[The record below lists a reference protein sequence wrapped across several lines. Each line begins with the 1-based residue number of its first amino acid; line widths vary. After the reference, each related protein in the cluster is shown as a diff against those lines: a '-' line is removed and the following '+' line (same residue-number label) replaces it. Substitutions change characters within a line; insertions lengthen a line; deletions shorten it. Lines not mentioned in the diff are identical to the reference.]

1 MARTLDLRKYQED
14 ILVRIK
20 DQTRA
25 ADANARN
32 RLGVRAGE
40 KRLLVRLDDISEV
53 LPVPEIH
60 AVPLSKPWF
69 LGMANVRGNLYGVSD
84 LSQFAGEAATTVG
97 VASRILLIHQK
108 YKVHAGLLVSA
119 IVGLRALDQMEERA
133 EKAVPGEWLGG
144 RVFHDAAS
152 ETWQEIDIK
161 ALLALPEFM
170 KIALS

>member
-20 DQTRA
+20 DQTRT

-32 RLGVRAGE
+32 RLGVRAGD

-60 AVPLSKPWF
+60 TVPLSKPWF

-84 LSQFAGEAATTVG
+84 LSQFAGGAASTIS

-108 YKVHAGLLVSA
+108 YKAHAGLLVSA
-119 IVGLRALDQMEERA
+119 IVGLRALDQMEERT
-133 EKAVPGEWLGG
+133 EEAVAGAWVGG
-144 RVFHDAAS
+144 RIFRDTAGD
-152 ETWQEIDIK
+152 TWQEIDIK